1 MRESDTPNLV
11 ASMAGAS
18 SGVGFA
24 GSCCCARAGAAS
36 PRITAM
42 KARAR
47 IQHYDGWKGLGA
59 WGLGLGAWDLRLEH
73 AQLQFCCV
81 GHAIFRP
88 WRIPD
93 DLDLRVRDALDRL
106 RFIPDLHRQ

>member
-11 ASMAGAS
+11 ASIAGAS

-24 GSCCCARAGAAS
+24 GSCCCARAGAVS

-59 WGLGLGAWDLRLEH
+59 WGLGLEH

-81 GHAIFRP
+81 GHAVFRP
-88 WRIPD
+88 RRIPD